1 MKQSGESSGKVEVNV
16 GNKSGNDNSGNG
28 GNNNNRNANG
38 NRRNRNRGSD
48 PSKRPRFQTYEN
60 YSPLNDTLENIY
72 LDTYNVLQYKRPPP
86 RDSTEKEMATGK
98 FCLFHGTH
106 GHSTNECRHLRDV
119 IEKLLREGKLDEYKV
134 APRDR
139 GQGEQAPK
147 QILPAPKPTAQQKGK
162 GIVINSIVGGP
173 HLAIRS
179 FRAMDQI
186 CKCCQAH
193 RCE

>member
-16 GNKSGNDNSGNG
+16 GNKSGNDNNGNG

-60 YSPLNDTLENIY
+60 YTPLNDTLENIY

-119 IEKLLREGKLDEYKV
+119 IEKLLREGKHDEYKV

-139 GQGEQAPK
+139 GKESRLQNRFNL
-147 QILPAPKPTAQQKGK
+147 LPSLQ
-162 GIVINSIVGGP
+162 
-173 HLAIRS
+173 RS
-179 FRAMDQI
+179 RKARELLSTQ
-186 CKCCQAH
+186 
-193 RCE
+193 